1 MTATRATVQVTAERR
16 GAAAFDGAQHFQ
28 LLPAQPGPVALAEV
42 LTVLSND
49 IGHLEGGPIHF
60 FCSFRDR

>member
-1 MTATRATVQVTAERR
+1 MPAARATIQMTAECRRAAT
-16 GAAAFDGAQHFQ
+16 FDGAQHFE
-28 LLPAQPGPVALAEV
+28 LLPAQPGPVALDEV